1 MNFDKIATDIVGR
14 IICQPQNGAKL
25 ASLLSSVRLVEL
37 TVYALFY
44 PRKMRH
50 FTQVA
55 HQCRPMMEQ

>member
-37 TVYALFY
+37 TVYALFI
-44 PRKMRH
+44 PAKCATSPKLPINAGR
-50 FTQVA
+50 
-55 HQCRPMMEQ
+55 